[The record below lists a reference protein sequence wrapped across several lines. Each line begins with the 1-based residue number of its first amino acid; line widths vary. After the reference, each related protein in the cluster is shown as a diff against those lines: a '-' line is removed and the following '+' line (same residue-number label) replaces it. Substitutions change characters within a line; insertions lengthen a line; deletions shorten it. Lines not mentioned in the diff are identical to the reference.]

1 MQVAFIGIGNMGAP
15 MAGHIAKAGHSL
27 TVYDTDPA
35 KRAAFAAAHGC
46 RAAQGLADLAVAEIV
61 ITMLPDGHVV
71 RDVYL
76 AAEQGGLA
84 KHLRRGTLCVDMS
97 SSAPNGT
104 RELGEILQRCGLVFF
119 DAPVSGAVPRAKLAT
134 LAIMVGGNDA
144 AAIERAK
151 PVLACMGNKLFETGP
166 LGSGHA
172 LKSLNNFL
180 AATSFAAA
188 AEALLVGKRFGLDPT
203 KMLEVINVSTGRNF
217 MSEVVMQEHVVN
229 GKFAT
234 GFALGL
240 LAKDVGIAA
249 DLASD
254 IGCDAPLMKFISKRW
269 AEARD
274 AMGGEC
280 DNSEAARL
288 WDK

>member
-1 MQVAFIGIGNMGAP
+1 
-15 MAGHIAKAGHSL
+15 
-27 TVYDTDPA
+27 
-35 KRAAFAAAHGC
+35 
-46 RAAQGLADLAVAEIV
+46 
-61 ITMLPDGHVV
+61 
-71 RDVYL
+71 
-76 AAEQGGLA
+76 
-84 KHLRRGTLCVDMS
+84 
-97 SSAPNGT
+97 
-104 RELGEILQRCGLVFF
+104 
-119 DAPVSGAVPRAKLAT
+119 
-134 LAIMVGGNDA
+134 
-144 AAIERAK
+144 
-151 PVLACMGNKLFETGP
+151 
-166 LGSGHA
+166 
-172 LKSLNNFL
+172 
-180 AATSFAAA
+180 
-188 AEALLVGKRFGLDPT
+188 
-203 KMLEVINVSTGRNF
+203 MLEVINVSTGRNF